1 MGLTDM
7 LQDTGRR
14 EQIEDF
20 VSRYDQG
27 QPWEGISDD
36 EAVQRHDEVASQL
49 DDKEYEESAREAFQQ
64 LQPEQRREAAR
75 SLQQG
80 ETDDPGE
87 LARATTKARHEQ
99 PDLLKDLMGNPA
111 LKGAV
116 AGIAAN
122 AAKRVL
128 KR

>member
-7 LQDTGRR
+7 LQDSGRR
-14 EQIEDF
+14 GQIEDF
-20 VSRYDQG
+20 VKRYDQG

-36 EAVQRHDEVASQL
+36 EATQRHDEVASQL
-49 DDKEYEESAREAFQQ
+49 DDVEYEESAREAFQK
-64 LQPEQRREAAR
+64 LEPKERREVAR

-80 ETDDPGE
+80 ETDDPSE
-87 LARATTKARHEQ
+87 LARATTQARKEQ

-116 AGIAAN
+116 AGIAAQ
-122 AAKRVL
+122 AAKRFL
-128 KR
+128 RR

>member
-1 MGLTDM
+1 MGLTNM
-7 LQDTGRR
+7 LQDAGSR
-14 EQIEDF
+14 EKIEDF

-49 DDKEYEESAREAFQQ
+49 DDKEYEESARQTFQQ
-64 LQPEQRREAAR
+64 FQPEQRKEVAR
-75 SLQQG
+75 SLRQG
-80 ETDDPGE
+80 ETDDPAE
-87 LARATTKARHEQ
+87 LARATRQARSEQ

-122 AAKRVL
+122 AAKRYL

>member
-1 MGLTDM
+1 MGLTDI
-7 LQDTGRR
+7 LQDSSRR
-14 EQIEDF
+14 GQMEDF
-20 VSRYDQG
+20 VKRYDQG

-36 EAVQRHDEVASQL
+36 EAVQRHDEVAAQL
-49 DDKEYEESAREAFQQ
+49 DDNEYEQSARETFQK
-64 LQPEQRREAAR
+64 LEPEQRREVAR

-80 ETDDPGE
+80 ETEDPSE
-87 LARATTKARHEQ
+87 LARATRQARQQQ
-99 PDLLKDLMGNPA
+99 PDLLRDLMGNPA

-128 KR
+128 GR